1 MKKLCKKAGIP
12 GYKTNHS
19 LRATTATR
27 AVDMGL
33 PDKLVME
40 RTGHRSVAALH
51 SYQHPSENSKEIVS
65 DIIAGT
71 SKTHGEEVKA
81 SLKRKMSRNRDDSN
95 SNDDYNVDRTKLSK
109 RKCVYNF
116 ANCKV
121 VFE

>member
-1 MKKLCKKAGIP
+1 M
-12 GYKTNHS
+12 
-19 LRATTATR
+19 
-27 AVDMGL
+27 
-33 PDKLVME
+33 
-40 RTGHRSVAALH
+40 
-51 SYQHPSENSKEIVS
+51 S

-81 SLKRKMSRNRDDSN
+81 SLKRKMSRNRDDSD